1 MKQSNLP
8 QDSGLWAIGNTLLQ
22 DLKDMA
28 VVAAFATFMALAVA
42 WFNGLPPSKLIE
54 LILGA

>member
-8 QDSGLWAIGNTLLQ
+8 QDSGLWAIGNTILQ

-28 VVAAFATFMALAVA
+28 VIVAFASFMALAVA
-42 WFNGLPPSKLIE
+42 WFNGLPPSTLIE